1 LSKSKGTKDT
11 KSVITVRALC
21 DVCKQTD
28 EFQISTKDLLPHI
41 GGLYQVSTI
50 HHCSDNKDMIM
61 NLVLDRNYAVR
72 QSSISPFVAEVEENK
87 WLPERVKDINFLKNK
102 VNNADR
108 IVQAVLS
115 NKQVIIASNN
125 RSYVKRIVNTLDLF
139 SPTKYSSIIEWTEKI
154 DLSKKIIGTTPKL
167 TSNYKDAVIANLD
180 TNKITNGKSSN
191 YCRDLL
197 EYLVTLEPEGMAYAA
212 RLKIAMLVEFARML
226 AELIK
231 EPEIGENAINLVKMD
246 VSHDAYDLIVE
257 ILSGFDPTA
266 LEIVKDSWL

>member
-1 LSKSKGTKDT
+1 MSKSKGAKDT
-11 KSVITVRALC
+11 KSVISVRALC
-21 DVCKQTD
+21 EVCKKSD

-50 HHCSDNKDMIM
+50 HHCADNKDMIM

-72 QSSISPFVAEVEENK
+72 QSSVSPFVAEVEDNK
-87 WLPERVKDINFLKNK
+87 WLPERVKDISFLMNK
-102 VNNADR
+102 IKDADR
-108 IVQAVLS
+108 VVKAVLS

-125 RSYVKRIVNTLDLF
+125 RSYAKRIVNTLDLF
-139 SPTKYSSIIEWTEKI
+139 SPTKYSSIIEWTEEV

-167 TSNYKDAVIANLD
+167 VSNYNNAVIVNLD
-180 TNKITNGKSSN
+180 INKITNGKPSN

-231 EPEIGENAINLVKMD
+231 EPEIGENAIGLVKMD
-246 VSHDAYDLIVE
+246 VSDDAYELIID
-257 ILSGFDPTA
+257 ILSGFDPHA

>member
-1 LSKSKGTKDT
+1 MSKSKTTKDT
-11 KSVITVRALC
+11 KSVISVRALC
-21 DVCKQTD
+21 EVCKKSD

-50 HHCSDNKDMIM
+50 HHCADNKDMIM

-72 QSSISPFVAEVEENK
+72 QSSVSPFVAEVEDNK
-87 WLPERVKDINFLKNK
+87 WLPERVKDISFLVKQIK
-102 VNNADR
+102 DADR
-108 IVQAVLS
+108 VVQAILS
-115 NKQVIIASNN
+115 NRQVVIASNN

-139 SPTKYSSIIEWTEKI
+139 SPTKYSSIVEWIEEV
-154 DLSKKIIGTTPKL
+154 DLSKKIIGTT
-167 TSNYKDAVIANLD
+167 TNFINEYKDAVVVNLD
-180 TNKITNGKSSN
+180 TNKITNGKSSR

-197 EYLVTLEPEGMAYAA
+197 EYLISLEPEGMAYAA

-231 EPEIGENAINLVKMD
+231 EPEIGQKAIDLVKMD
-246 VSHDAYDLIVE
+246 VSADAYELIVD
-257 ILSGFDPTA
+257 ILSGFDPSA

>member
-1 LSKSKGTKDT
+1 MSESKTTKDT
-11 KSVITVRALC
+11 KSVISVRALC
-21 DVCKQTD
+21 EVCKKSD

-50 HHCSDNKDMIM
+50 HHCADNKDMIM

-72 QSSISPFVAEVEENK
+72 QSSVSPFVAEVEDNK
-87 WLPERVKDINFLKNK
+87 WLPERVKDISFLMKQIK
-102 VNNADR
+102 DADR
-108 IVQAVLS
+108 VVQAILS
-115 NKQVIIASNN
+115 NRQVVIASNN

-139 SPTKYSSIIEWTEKI
+139 SPTKYSSIVEWIEEV
-154 DLSKKIIGTTPKL
+154 DLSKKIIGTT
-167 TSNYKDAVIANLD
+167 TNFISEYKDAVVVNLD
-180 TNKITNGKSSN
+180 TNKITNGKTSR

-197 EYLVTLEPEGMAYAA
+197 EYLISLEPEGMAYAA

-231 EPEIGENAINLVKMD
+231 EPEIGQKAIDLVKMD
-246 VSHDAYDLIVE
+246 VSADAYELIVD
-257 ILSGFDPTA
+257 ILSGFDPLA